1 VCVWVGLCAR
11 GEVCVCVCV
20 WVYVQEG
27 KCVCVCVGLCARGEV
42 CVCVCGFMCKRGSS
56 QAGIVSGVVV

>member
-1 VCVWVGLCAR
+1 
-11 GEVCVCVCV
+11 VCV

-42 CVCVCGFMCKRGSS
+42 ARLASS
-56 QAGIVSGVVV
+56 QG